1 MTPLNELWDAAAGW
15 YELLSARPEA
25 AERFNLTRRGLGIA
39 LGFYLL
45 MVVATLAAQGLMGQL
60 AGLSDVAMSAAV
72 NVLPLLGV
80 ALVILITLA
89 LLRLDLSFTTL
100 AVPAIYAMT
109 FMGLVQ
115 LPLSLWTGGLFS
127 TAILALLAY
136 MFYRAG
142 RHVGKMSVGVSIAFA
157 ALSIIALVA
166 LPAGLYILLVPA
178 PPSA

>member
-1 MTPLNELWDAAAGW
+1 MTPINELWGAVVGW

-25 AERFNLTRRGLGIA
+25 ARHFNLTRRGLGIA

-45 MVVATLAAQGLMGQL
+45 MVVVTLATQALMGQL
-60 AGLSDVAMSAAV
+60 AGLSDVVMSAAV

-80 ALVILITLA
+80 ALVILITIA
-89 LLRLDLSFTTL
+89 LLRLNLSFTAL

-136 MFYRAG
+136 MFYRDG
-142 RHVGKMSVGVSIAFA
+142 RQVGKMSIGVSIAFA

-166 LPAGLYILLVPA
+166 LPAGLYMLLVPA
-178 PPSA
+178 APSA